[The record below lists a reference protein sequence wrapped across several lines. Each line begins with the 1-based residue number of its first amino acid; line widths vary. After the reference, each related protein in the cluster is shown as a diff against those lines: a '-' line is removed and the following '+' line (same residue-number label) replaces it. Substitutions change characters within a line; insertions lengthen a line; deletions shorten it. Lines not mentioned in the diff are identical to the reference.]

1 MIDEILQRG
10 YKFLNE
16 SYMEWENAT
25 TKCQSLGARLPVLD
39 TKETIDI
46 VKSYLSKADPEELRA
61 LEEWDQSSR
70 RVWLGLNFNSGSGIF
85 EKTFSHLDFHQQW
98 SVCLKLQSRAH
109 MGRWAK
115 GDCISSLQQTFCL
128 GEQAASVSGGELQLN
143 AFTGFHPGQLR

>member
-1 MIDEILQRG
+1 MVHTILQRG

-46 VKSYLSKADPEELRA
+46 VKSYLDKADPEELRA

-70 RVWLGLNFNSGSGIF
+70 RVWLGLNFNSGSGIVD
-85 EKTFSHLDFHQQW
+85 KTFSYLIF
-98 SVCLKLQSRAH
+98 L
-109 MGRWAK
+109 
-115 GDCISSLQQTFCL
+115 
-128 GEQAASVSGGELQLN
+128 LN
-143 AFTGFHPGQLR
+143 L

>member
-1 MIDEILQRG
+1 MQRG

-46 VKSYLSKADPEELRA
+46 VKSYLSQADPEELRA

-70 RVWLGLNFNSGSGIF
+70 RIWLGLNFNPGSGIV
-85 EKTFSHLDFHQQW
+85 H
-98 SVCLKLQSRAH
+98 
-109 MGRWAK
+109 
-115 GDCISSLQQTFCL
+115 
-128 GEQAASVSGGELQLN
+128 N
-143 AFTGFHPGQLR
+143 AFHTENSMILSI